1 MYKLVAAMAVLALIA
16 VPAIA
21 EDGEEILAIG
31 DLYLADDGLWEETN
45 GLEGLQRSE
54 TVVDEDTIPADD
66 SILAL

>member
-1 MYKLVAAMAVLALIA
+1 MAVLALIA